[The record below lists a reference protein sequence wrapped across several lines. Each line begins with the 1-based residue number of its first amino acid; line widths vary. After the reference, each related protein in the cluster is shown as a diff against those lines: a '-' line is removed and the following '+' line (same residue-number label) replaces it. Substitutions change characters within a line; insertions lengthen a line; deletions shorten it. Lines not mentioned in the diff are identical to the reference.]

1 MITRKS
7 ISVLAGITLILM
19 AVAGILGT
27 NHHGVVN
34 VISRIAWFG
43 FLVCALFLV
52 LASIAT
58 IVRHRA
64 RYRASS

>member
-7 ISVLAGITLILM
+7 LSVLAGITLILM

-34 VISRIAWFG
+34 VVSRTAWFG
-43 FLVCALFLV
+43 FLGCALFLV

-58 IVRHRA
+58 IARHNS
-64 RYRASS
+64 RYRSS

>member
-7 ISVLAGITLILM
+7 LIVLAGITLILM
-19 AVAGILGT
+19 AVAGIIGT

-52 LASIAT
+52 LASLAT

-64 RYRASS
+64 RHRSS

>member
-7 ISVLAGITLILM
+7 LTVLAAITVVLFAI
-19 AVAGILGT
+19 AATIGT
-27 NHHGVVN
+27 NHHGAVN

-58 IVRHRA
+58 IIRHRA
-64 RYRASS
+64 RHRAS